1 MPGRRIRTL
10 HDMPRE
16 ELTGWVT
23 PIEKLDNLT
32 KELGGPTVFIK
43 RDDLLGGTA
52 GGNKTR
58 KLEFV
63 LADALKQG
71 ATTLITCGAP
81 QSNHCRLTASAAKR
95 RGLKCRLVLEER
107 EKVRAYNPNATGN
120 NLLYHLLGVEEITVV
135 PSGSDIG
142 QEMMEV
148 AERVK
153 AGGGKPYIIPG
164 GASYPLGAAGYA
176 ACAEEIIKQANE
188 MGIAFKDIVVA
199 SGSAGTHAGL
209 VVGLWGNNSDIKVTG
224 INVMRKK
231 EEQER
236 NVYSLVQ
243 KTAEFLKAE
252 GEIPRENVACF
263 DDFVGPGYSLPT
275 KEMVEAVELLARAE
289 GILLD
294 PVYTGKAMAGL
305 IGLARQGHFKKG
317 ENVLFLHT
325 GGSPAIFDPA
335 YSKGFFDHSKTK
347 VINKT

>member
-1 MPGRRIRTL
+1 MPDSWIRTL
-10 HDMPRE
+10 DGMPRE

-23 PIEKLDNLT
+23 PIERLDNLT
-32 KELGGPTVFIK
+32 KELGGPAVFIK
-43 RDDLLGGTA
+43 RDDLLGGAA

-63 LADALKQG
+63 LADALGQD

-95 RGLKCRLVLEER
+95 KGLKCRLVLEEIA
-107 EKVRAYNPNATGN
+107 KGRAYNPNATGN

-135 PSGSDIG
+135 PGGSDIG
-142 QEMMEV
+142 QEMAEV

-153 AGGGKPYIIPG
+153 GEGGRPYIIPG
-164 GASYPLGAAGYA
+164 GASYPLGAAGYV
-176 ACAEEIIKQANE
+176 ACAGEIIRQVNE
-188 MGIAFKDIVVA
+188 IGIAIKEIVVA

-209 VVGLWGNNSDIKVTG
+209 VAGLWGNNSDIRVTG
-224 INVMRKK
+224 VNVRRKK

-236 NVYSLVQ
+236 NVYSLAQ
-243 KTAEFLKAE
+243 KTAEFLKA
-252 GEIPRENVACF
+252 GGKIPRENVVCF

-275 KEMVEAVELLARAE
+275 EEMVEAVELLARIE

-305 IGLARQGHFKKG
+305 IGLAKQGHFKKG

-335 YSKGFFDHSKTK
+335 YSKGFFDHSKTR